1 MLAKFLTPV
10 LGLLILLTIILATYL
25 PYIEEQALINAAKA
39 DAITTVSQF
48 KTLRGYYT
56 KNVVGKAKAFGMK
69 PHYQHSGKDNIP
81 LPATL
86 VHELSEAISTQGLS
100 IKLFSDFPFPNR
112 KSRQLSVFERTAWTE
127 LKANPE
133 QPFINIEET
142 NQGPMLHVALADTM
156 QAQGCVDCHNSHP
169 ETPKNDWKLGDV
181 RGVLAVTKPLAPIY
195 AQANEIRFKIIMV
208 TVLGTLTIA
217 IVLYYL
223 FKKIV
228 LERTEKLKKSLTQL
242 AQGEGDLSAHLEVGD
257 RDQIGEVAEQFNL
270 FLTKFKGI
278 VESIIHNANDVER
291 SISNVKDTTN
301 AIADKINVQEQQ
313 TQQITSAVHQ
323 VTHSIKDISSDTEVA
338 ADNTRETDEEIKQSS
353 ADMLSSVDDI
363 KRLAAS
369 MTESAKVIEQL
380 SDHSDQ
386 IGSVLDVIKSISEQ
400 TNLLALN
407 AAIEAAR
414 AGEQGRGFAVVA
426 DEVRALAH
434 RTQESVSSIQETVD
448 SLQLLAKQ
456 AVDGVNQN
464 IETTS
469 RAEECVDKV
478 AARLEHSKQLE
489 SAIAA
494 SISSIAGAMEQQ
506 AEMSTQMES
515 NIDVLQASS
524 VESNQDLQRLTEQ
537 LEHVS
542 SQANLLTLELGKF
555 KL

>member
-1 MLAKFLTPV
+1 MLIKFLTPV
-10 LGLLILLTIILATYL
+10 LGLLVLLTIILATYL
-25 PYIEEQALINAAKA
+25 PYIEEQALIDAAKS
-39 DAITTVSQF
+39 DAITTVKQF

-69 PHYQHSGKDNIP
+69 PHYQHSGKDSIP

-86 VHELSEAISTQGLS
+86 VHELSEQMSTQGTA
-100 IKLFSDFPFPNR
+100 IKLFSAFPFPNR
-112 KSRQLSVFERTAWTE
+112 KSRSLDNFEQKAWSE
-127 LKANPE
+127 LKANPNE
-133 QPFINIEET
+133 PYISIEDSS
-142 NQGPMLHVALADTM
+142 QGPVLRVALADTM
-156 QAQGCVDCHNSHP
+156 QAQGCVNCHNSHP

-181 RGVLAVTKPLAPIY
+181 RGVLAVTKPMTPIY
-195 AQANEIRFKIIMV
+195 AQASEIRFKIIVV

-217 IVLYYL
+217 LVLYFL

-228 LERTEKLKKSLTQL
+228 LERTEKLKNSLALL

-257 RDQIGEVAEQFNL
+257 KDQIGQVAEQFNL
-270 FLTKFKGI
+270 FLNKFKGI
-278 VESIIHNANDVER
+278 VESIIRNANDVDS
-291 SISNVKDTTN
+291 SISAVKNTTDGIAGKI
-301 AIADKINVQEQQ
+301 AIQEQQ
-313 TQQITSAVHQ
+313 TQQITTAVHQ
-323 VTHSIKDISSDTEVA
+323 VTNSIKDISRDTEVA
-338 ADNTRETDEEIKQSS
+338 ADNTQETDNEIQQSS
-353 ADMLSSVDDI
+353 EDMLSSVEDI
-363 KRLAAS
+363 KNLADS
-369 MTESAKVIEQL
+369 MQESAKVIEQL

-386 IGSVLDVIKSISEQ
+386 IGTVLDVIKSISEQ

-434 RTQESVSSIQETVD
+434 RTQESVLSIQETVD
-448 SLQLLAKQ
+448 SLQALAKQ

-469 RAEECVDKV
+469 RAEQCVNKV
-478 AARLEHSKQLE
+478 ATRLEHSKQLE
-489 SAIAA
+489 SAIAS

-506 AEMSTQMES
+506 ADMSTQMES

-524 VESNQDLQRLTEQ
+524 IESNQELQHLTEQ
-537 LEHVS
+537 LENVS
-542 SQANLLTLELGKF
+542 NQANLLTLELSKF